1 MTYIL
6 GNLMRNQWVSR
17 NFTVVKIL
25 IYSLLLVTF
34 FIQNTNAQSSYPNK
48 PIKVVV
54 PYPAGGAAD
63 ISARLIAQSM
73 SESMG
78 QPILVDNRPGANGMI
93 GTDVVAKSAPD
104 GYTLLFTASGPLVV
118 NPSLYKK
125 VPYNPV
131 KDFAPISMGTIY
143 QYALVVNSASKINS
157 VQDLISLAKQQPGT
171 LSYGSTGIGG
181 GGHLAGELLAQMV
194 GVQFS
199 HIPYKGAA
207 PALAD
212 TLSGQLSFNFEPLV
226 TAVPMIKAGR
236 LRGFAVTG
244 NKRSKSIPNLPTLNE
259 LGFKGYN
266 ITQFQGLLAP
276 AGTDPLIIKKLHA
289 EMVKALKTPQA
300 DQRLAEEGGN
310 EIVANTPEEFAQ
322 IIQSELKTYGKLI
335 RDANIQA
342 D

>member
-17 NFTVVKIL
+17 HFPVIKIL
-25 IYSLLLVTF
+25 ICSLLLVTF

-157 VQDLISLAKQQPGT
+157 VHRIRKFERFLRHEAPWSCLA
-171 LSYGSTGIGG
+171 
-181 GGHLAGELLAQMV
+181 MV
-194 GVQFS
+194 GRPSQEQVR
-199 HIPYKGAA
+199 H
-207 PALAD
+207 
-212 TLSGQLSFNFEPLV
+212 N
-226 TAVPMIKAGR
+226 VPNVHMPIGCPWRSEVDRRHR
-236 LRGFAVTG
+236 LHGVDF
-244 NKRSKSIPNLPTLNE
+244 
-259 LGFKGYN
+259 
-266 ITQFQGLLAP
+266 
-276 AGTDPLIIKKLHA
+276 LHGCFRHKPVSRKNA
-289 EMVKALKTPQA
+289 
-300 DQRLAEEGGN
+300 
-310 EIVANTPEEFAQ
+310 
-322 IIQSELKTYGKLI
+322 SEC
-335 RDANIQA
+335 N
-342 D
+342 